1 MQAKRIKVTGKV
13 QGVYFRASSQ
23 EQARR
28 LGIKGWCKNEPD
40 GSVLIIA
47 EGSDENLNALVSWC
61 HHGPSN
67 ASVEKVLVESIE
79 ASGFEGFEIKR

>member
-1 MQAKRIKVTGKV
+1 M

-28 LGIKGWCKNEPD
+28 LGIKGWCKNERD
-40 GSVLIIA
+40 VSVLIIA
-47 EGSDENLNALVSWC
+47 EGFEENLNALVNWC

-67 ASVEKVLVESIE
+67 ARVEKVLVESIE
-79 ASGFEGFEIKR
+79 ASGFERFEIKR

>member
-13 QGVYFRASSQ
+13 QGVYFRAST
-23 EQARR
+23 QAQAKQ

-47 EGSDENLNALVSWC
+47 EGSDENLNVLVSWC

-79 ASGFEGFEIKR
+79 ASGFDGFEIKR

>member
-13 QGVYFRASSQ
+13 QGVYFRVSTQ
-23 EQARR
+23 EQAKQ

-47 EGSDENLNALVSWC
+47 DVSS
-61 HHGPSN
+61 PKTST
-67 ASVEKVLVESIE
+67 V
-79 ASGFEGFEIKR
+79 